1 MPPVSTV
8 QTPLNT
14 QPQPSVEPAVKIPAS
29 IILLVGPSGTGKSTA
44 LRNLPQDITKIVD
57 AERKGMPFRV
67 VNPAAVVPSDT
78 RDTLLAEIRKAAKDP
93 AIKIIAIDSVTA
105 AIDQLQ
111 AYCEKMYKG
120 FDIWKNYNDGIQDL
134 FMELK
139 ATKKTVILTS
149 LEEVV
154 QIQGLDGGI
163 TTRRRAFVQGKE
175 WANKGIESECISV
188 WTSFA
193 KRDKQSGKIEYF
205 LGTQTDGVT
214 LAKTPPFWGL
224 PESMP
229 NDVWAALQLAGK
241 NI

>member
-1 MPPVSTV
+1 MIDNTIAPIQPPKL
-8 QTPLNT
+8 PL
-14 QPQPSVEPAVKIPAS
+14 AL
-29 IILLVGPSGTGKSTA
+29 ILIVGPSGTGKSTA
-44 LRNLPQDITKIVD
+44 LRNLPQDITRIID

-67 VNPAAVVPSDT
+67 TNPNTVVPSNT
-78 RDTLLAEIRKAAKDP
+78 RDTLLSEIRKAARDP
-93 AIKIIAIDSVTA
+93 LVQIIGIDSVTA

-111 AYCEKMYKG
+111 VHCEKTYKG

-139 ATKKTVILTS
+139 ATKKTIVMTS

-188 WTSFA
+188 WSSFA

-214 LAKTPPFWGL
+214 LGKTPPFWNL
-224 PESMP
+224 PETMP